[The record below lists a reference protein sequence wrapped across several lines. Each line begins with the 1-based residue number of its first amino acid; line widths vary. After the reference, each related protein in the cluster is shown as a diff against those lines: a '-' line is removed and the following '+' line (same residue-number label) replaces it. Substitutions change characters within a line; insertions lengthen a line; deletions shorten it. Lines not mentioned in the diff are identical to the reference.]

1 MEKRIKTVWI
11 LTIITA
17 ILMIGGQAYWL
28 HHQYR
33 YSTETSMQELHKR
46 LLQLEKE
53 EMNARYDK
61 RTRLNHKYTLSYK
74 IEMPDSANQ
83 NSKTVCIINFYKQ
96 TGETNHPDSLIK
108 KRTLWN
114 EDSVVAVRDSFQVEN
129 ISNEILFDATT
140 RYSVEI
146 TNPFQAERFDSL
158 LQANGIEL
166 TDIRLVQTD
175 TILWNGSF
183 IPSNRLFRPEMYI
196 VYPYNPLLKQALT
209 ASIQIPLPFLLRQM
223 IWQLLGS
230 LILVLLLVFCLIYQ
244 IKTILKQR
252 KIDEMRKSF
261 VNTMIHELKR
271 PVQTLKMCVAFL
283 GNKSMRTDEKTMD
296 EVVKDSMFELDNLS
310 AYLAKVRDMTRADY
324 EHTPLHIRTFDLRET
339 IDQLIRL
346 TNVPTSKKVTICPHY
361 EMESTLVT
369 ADPVHIA
376 NIISNLIENAIKYS
390 GKEVRIDLSCLQK
403 GHSLTIQ
410 ITDNGIGIPMAEQNK
425 VFDKFYRGSHI
436 PDRNIPGIGLGLSY
450 VKLLTE
456 AHHGYISL
464 SSRPGKGT
472 TFSIVLPQ

>member
-17 ILMIGGQAYWL
+17 ILIIGGQSYWL
-28 HHQYR
+28 HHQYC
-33 YSTETSMQELHKR
+33 YSTRTFMQELHKQI
-46 LLQLEKE
+46 LQLEKE
-53 EMNARYDK
+53 EMNTRYDK
-61 RTRLNHKYTLSYK
+61 RTNNHKYTLSYK
-74 IEMPDSANQ
+74 IEMPDSVNQ
-83 NSKTVCIINFYKQ
+83 NGKTTCVISFYRQKSEIN
-96 TGETNHPDSLIK
+96 NLDSLIK
-108 KRTLWN
+108 QNALLN
-114 EDSVVAVRDSFQVEN
+114 EESVIVRDSFRVEN
-129 ISNEILFDATT
+129 ISNEILFDAAT
-140 RYSVEI
+140 RYGAEMTHPFRAEI
-146 TNPFQAERFDSL
+146 FDSL
-158 LQANGIEL
+158 LQANQIKL
-166 TDIRLVQTD
+166 TNIRLMQTD
-175 TILWNGSF
+175 SILWHGSYT
-183 IPSNRLFRPEMYI
+183 SSTRLFKPEMYI

-209 ASIQIPLPFLLRQM
+209 ASIQIPFPSLLQQM
-223 IWQLLGS
+223 AWQLLGS

-271 PVQTLKMCVAFL
+271 PVQTLKMCIAFL
-283 GNKSMRTDEKTMD
+283 NNKSMRTDKRAMD

-339 IDQLIRL
+339 VNKLIRL
-346 TNVPTSKKVTICPHY
+346 TNIPADKQVTVHPY
-361 EMESTLVT
+361 YKMESTLVI

-390 GKEVRIDLSCLQK
+390 GKEVRIDLSCIQK
-403 GHSLTIQ
+403 GHTLTIQ
-410 ITDNGIGIPMAEQNK
+410 ITDNGIGIPPAEQSK

-456 AHHGYISL
+456 AHHGYVSL
-464 SSRPGKGT
+464 TSQPGKGT